1 MIEDESN
8 DLKEQLIPKEEGGD
22 EQDDL
27 DMKQIFNNE
36 YNNNQHKSEQY
47 FKTHCKSVEYLG
59 QIFRTDFK
67 NGLSSN
73 NKRDLEWR
81 EKKWG
86 NNHLPPEKEN
96 SILAHIIEC
105 FEDPTLR
112 VLLAASIV
120 SLIIGVLKDGIKTGW
135 IEGTAIFFAVFLVV
149 SISSYMNYQETEQF
163 LKLSRETKLK
173 KVLVIRDSRE
183 KEISIED
190 VLVGDILKLRIG
202 DIINVDGF
210 VFGDTK
216 AGMDESPVT
225 GESDVMCKMNC
236 FEQKGQ
242 KYTCPFVFSGSQV
255 VDGYGNMLVAA
266 VGDKTF
272 EGGNKSLTDVKK
284 GKKNENQEQ
293 NENEEEKKEEEEDED
308 TNLTPLKKQLNDLSN
323 IIGDL
328 GYLMA
333 ILIGCVLLVKET
345 IINMLAGISIF
356 SSQEL
361 DIVVNAFIIAVTV
374 IVVAIP
380 EGLPMAVTIA
390 LAYSVDKMKREHNLV
405 KHLDKSEAMGNVNNV
420 CTDKTG
426 TLTLGQMRVTA
437 FFIEGKDI
445 RISKEQINDED
456 LRNLIWNCIY
466 KNITC
471 VETLDNNGKTV
482 LNGDMTEKALFS
494 YLKKA
499 AYPLEGENKGLYI
512 LPFKSEYKYMMNIY
526 KDNEGYILYVKGAP
540 ERVSPFFTKYR
551 VEKGKEDGF
560 DDHKQELFDKQAEY
574 AEDSMRT
581 LIFGYKKLTEDEII
595 KTRKAYPED
604 DLAFFNE
611 LAKGLCFAFMVGIRD
626 DNREDVPKAIEKCVH
641 AGITVR
647 MVTGDNIN
655 TAIAISKDVGIIQAN
670 QVAESK
676 RLAQF
681 YREKVES
688 KEGQNG
694 IINGEHPIALEGEIF
709 RVICGGITKV
719 KKEGQ
724 ALEISLNNREAFIHT
739 VKELKIIARASPE
752 DKFILVF
759 GLKELGNIVAVTGD
773 GTNDAPALR
782 QAHVGF
788 AMGIRGTDI
797 AKDAADIVLLDDSFS
812 SIVTACKYGRNVYD
826 CIRKFIQFQLTT
838 NIVAVFM
845 TFLGGIILKDS
856 PLNAIQMLWVN
867 LIMDS
872 FASLAL
878 ATEDPNDSL
887 LDRKPYSRDASI
899 LTPMMNLNIISQA
912 IFQISV
918 LTLIIF
924 YGDVIFGV
932 PSDRD
937 LEHFMWN
944 NVNGYHFTI
953 FFNIFVFMQVFNS
966 INARKLQKDEFNV
979 FTGIFGNWLYIFI
992 QSVIIIGQML
1002 LVTFGGRAV
1011 RTHPLSLHQH
1021 CMCLL
1026 ISSLTLVWG
1035 FFIKTLPIDVSEP
1048 QVLTEEKVK
1057 IPDTFTKTVGLGYK
1071 SRGQMKMSSGIHGLN
1086 SNASRVKK

>member
-1 MIEDESN
+1 MNEGSDLTEHLISKDRNDEGSN
-8 DLKEQLIPKEEGGD
+8 DD
-22 EQDDL
+22 Y

-36 YNNNQHKSEQY
+36 YNTSAHSSEKY
-47 FKTHCKSVEYLG
+47 FKEHCKSVEHLA
-59 QIFRTDFK
+59 QVFRTDFV
-67 NGLSSN
+67 NGLSSS
-73 NKRDLEWR
+73 NKQDLEWR
-81 EKKWG
+81 ENKWG

-96 SILAHIIEC
+96 SILEHIIEC

-120 SLIIGVLKDGIKTGW
+120 SLIIGVAKDGIKTGW

-173 KVLVIRDSRE
+173 KVLVIRDGKE

-210 VFGDTK
+210 VFGDAK

-225 GESDVMCKMNC
+225 GESDVMWKVNE

-255 VDGYGNMLVAA
+255 VDGYGNMVVAA

-272 EGGNKSLTDVKK
+272 EGANKQLINSSG
-284 GKKNENQEQ
+284 GKSDD
-293 NENEEEKKEEEEDED
+293 DED
-308 TNLTPLKKQLNDLSN
+308 GEDANLTPLKKQLNELSN
-323 IIGDL
+323 LIGDL

-333 ILIGCVLLVKET
+333 ILIGLVLFLKET
-345 IINMLAGISIF
+345 IINLTNGISIF
-356 SSQEL
+356 TSHEV
-361 DIVVNAFIIAVTV
+361 DVIVNAFIIAVTV

-426 TLTLGQMRVTA
+426 TLTLGVMRVCA
-437 FFIEGKDI
+437 FFIEGQDI
-445 RISKEQINDED
+445 KLSNNKINDENLRD
-456 LRNLIWNCIY
+456 LVWNCIY

-471 VETLDNNGKTV
+471 VETVDDKGKTV
-482 LNGDMTEKALFS
+482 LNGDMTEKALYT
-494 YLKKA
+494 YLKEGS
-499 AYPLEGENKGLYI
+499 YPLEGNRKGLYV
-512 LPFKSEYKYMMNIY
+512 LPFKSDYKYMMNIY
-526 KDNEGYILYVKGAP
+526 KDEDGYTLYAKGAP
-540 ERVSPFFTKYR
+540 ERVGEFFGKFR
-551 VEKGKEDGF
+551 VAGGQEEDYEE
-560 DDHKQELFDKQAEY
+560 HKQELFDKQAEY

-581 LIFGYKKLTEDEII
+581 LIFGYKKLTEEEIQ
-595 KTRKAYPED
+595 KSKDAHPDD
-604 DLAFFNE
+604 DLGFFQE

-626 DNREDVPKAIEKCVH
+626 NNREDVPEAIRKCHH

-655 TAIAISKDVGIIQAN
+655 TAIAISKDVGIIEPNQA
-670 QVAESK
+670 AECK
-676 RLAQF
+676 RIAQY
-681 YREKVES
+681 YREQVE
-688 KEGQNG
+688 KNEDAKNG
-694 IINGEHPIALEGEIF
+694 IKTGESPIALEGEIF
-709 RVICGGITKV
+709 RVICGGITK
-719 KKEGQ
+719 KQQEKGGD
-724 ALEISLNNREAFIHT
+724 LEIFLNNREAFKHT
-739 VKELKIIARASPE
+739 VQRLKVIARASPE

-797 AKDAADIVLLDDSFS
+797 AKDAADVVLLDDSFS

-826 CIRKFIQFQLTT
+826 CIRKFVQFQLTT

-878 ATEDPNDSL
+878 ATEDPTDSL
-887 LDRKPYSRDASI
+887 LDRKPYSREASI
-899 LTPMMNLNIISQA
+899 LTPMMKLNIVSQA
-912 IFQISV
+912 IFQIST
-918 LTLIIF
+918 LTIIIF
-924 YGDVIFGV
+924 YGDYIFGV
-932 PSDRD
+932 PSDRN

-966 INARKLQKDEFNV
+966 INARKLQKDEYNV
-979 FTGIFGNWLYIFI
+979 FTGILGNWLYILI
-992 QSVIIIGQML
+992 QTIIIVGQVI

-1011 RTHPLSLHQH
+1011 RTHALSIKQH
-1021 CMCLL
+1021 CECLG
-1026 ISSLTLVWG
+1026 ISALTLVWG
-1035 FFIKTLPIDVSEP
+1035 FFVKLLPIDVTEP
-1048 QVLTEEKVK
+1048 STEGEEQVKH
-1057 IPDTFTKTVGLGYK
+1057 PDTYKKTVGLGYM
-1071 SRGQMKMSSGIHGLN
+1071 SRGQMKMSSGVRGLT
-1086 SNASRVKK
+1086 SSRSRVKK

>member
-1 MIEDESN
+1 MQESS
-8 DLKEQLIPKEEGGD
+8 DLKEHLLDKGGD
-22 EQDDL
+22 DEGVSGEF
-27 DMKQIFNNE
+27 DMSKIFNNE
-36 YNNNQHKSEQY
+36 YNTSAHASEKY
-47 FKTHCKSVEYLG
+47 FKENCKSVEHIA
-59 QIFRTDFK
+59 QVFRTDLV
-67 NGLSSN
+67 NGLNSSN
-73 NKRDLEWR
+73 RQDLEWR

-96 SILAHIIEC
+96 SIIAHIIEC

-112 VLLAASIV
+112 VLLVASIV
-120 SLIIGVLKDGIKTGW
+120 SLIIGVAKDGLKTGW
-135 IEGTAIFFAVFLVV
+135 IEGTAIFVAVFLVV

-173 KVLVIRDSRE
+173 KVLVIRDGRE

-210 VFGDTK
+210 VFGDAK

-225 GESDVMCKMNC
+225 GESDVMWKVNN
-236 FEQKGQ
+236 FELKGQ

-255 VDGYGNMLVAA
+255 VDGYGNMVVAA

-272 EGGNKSLTDVKK
+272 EGANKQLTNAS
-284 GKKNENQEQ
+284 GGKNED
-293 NENEEEKKEEEEDED
+293 DED
-308 TNLTPLKKQLNDLSN
+308 GDDADLTPLKKQLNELSN
-323 IIGDL
+323 LIGDL

-333 ILIGCVLLVKET
+333 ILIGFVLFLKET
-345 IINMLAGISIF
+345 IVNLYSGISIWT
-356 SSQEL
+356 SHEL
-361 DIVVNAFIIAVTV
+361 DVLVNAFIIAVTV

-426 TLTLGQMRVTA
+426 TLTLGVMRVCA
-437 FFIEGKDI
+437 FYIEEQDI
-445 RISKEQINDED
+445 RLNKDKINDNNLRD
-456 LRNLIWNCIY
+456 LVWNCIF

-471 VETLDNNGKTV
+471 VETLDEKGKPV
-482 LNGDMTEKALFS
+482 LNGDMTEKALYT
-494 YLKKA
+494 YLKEA
-499 AYPLEGENKGLYI
+499 AYPLEGNRKGLYV
-512 LPFKSEYKYMMNIY
+512 LPFKSDYKYMMNIY
-526 KDNEGYILYVKGAP
+526 KEEDGYTLYAKGAP
-540 ERVSPFFTKYR
+540 ERVGEFFSLFR
-551 VEKGKEDGF
+551 VNGGQEENYEE
-560 DDHKQELFDKQAEY
+560 HKQDLFDKQAEY

-581 LIFGYKKLTEDEII
+581 LIFGYKKLTEDEI
-595 KTRKAYPED
+595 KKAKDAHPDD
-604 DLAFFNE
+604 DLGFFQE

-626 DNREDVPKAIEKCVH
+626 NNREDVPEAIKKCHH

-655 TAIAISKDVGIIQAN
+655 TAIAISKDVGIIDPS
-670 QVAESK
+670 QVAQCKETAK
-676 RLAQF
+676 K
-681 YREKVES
+681 YRAEVEK
-688 KEGQNG
+688 NPDNAPTA
-694 IINGEHPIALEGEIF
+694 IRNLDHPIALEGEIF
-709 RVICGGITKV
+709 RVVCGGITK
-719 KKEGQ
+719 KQQDKGE
-724 ALEISLNNREAFIHT
+724 LEIFLNNREAFKHT
-739 VKELKIIARASPE
+739 VRDLKIIARASPE

-797 AKDAADIVLLDDSFS
+797 AKDAADVVLLDDSFS

-826 CIRKFIQFQLTT
+826 CIRKFVQFQLTT
-838 NIVAVFM
+838 NVVAVFM

-878 ATEDPNDSL
+878 ATEDPTEAL
-887 LDRKPYSRDASI
+887 LDRKPYSREASI
-899 LTPMMNLNIISQA
+899 LTPMMKLNIISQS
-912 IFQISV
+912 IFQITT
-918 LTLIIF
+918 LTVIIF
-924 YGDVIFGV
+924 YGDYIFGV
-932 PSDRD
+932 PSDRN

-966 INARKLQKDEFNV
+966 INARKLQKDELNV
-979 FTGIFGNWLYIFI
+979 FTGIMGNWLYILI
-992 QSVIIIGQML
+992 QSIIIVGQMI

-1011 RTHPLSLHQH
+1011 RTHPLSIKQH
-1021 CMCLL
+1021 SYCLG
-1026 ISSLTLVWG
+1026 ISAMTLVWG
-1035 FFIKTLPIDVSEP
+1035 FIIKLLPIDV
-1048 QVLTEEKVK
+1048 TEESTEGEEQVK
-1057 IPDTFTKTVGLGYK
+1057 KPDTYKKTVGLGYM
-1071 SRGQMKMSSGIHGLN
+1071 SRGQMKMNSGVRGL
-1086 SNASRVKK
+1086 NASRAKK

>member
-1 MIEDESN
+1 MQESS
-8 DLKEQLIPKEEGGD
+8 DLKEQLLPKGSDNEGIPGGF
-22 EQDDL
+22 
-27 DMKQIFNNE
+27 DMSKIFNNE
-36 YNNNQHKSEQY
+36 YNTSAHASEKY
-47 FKTHCKSVEYLG
+47 FKENCKSVEHIA
-59 QIFRTDFK
+59 QVFRTDLI
-67 NGLSSN
+67 NGLNSSN
-73 NKRDLEWR
+73 KGDLEWR
-81 EKKWG
+81 EKMWG

-112 VLLAASIV
+112 VLLVASIV
-120 SLIIGVLKDGIKTGW
+120 SLIIGVAKDGIKTGW

-173 KVLVIRDSRE
+173 KVLVIRDGRE

-190 VLVGDILKLRIG
+190 VLVGDVLKLRIG

-210 VFGDTK
+210 VFGDAK

-225 GESDVMCKMNC
+225 GESDVMWKVNN
-236 FEQKGQ
+236 FELKGQ

-255 VDGYGNMLVAA
+255 VDGYGNMVVAA

-272 EGGNKSLTDVKK
+272 EGANKQLTNAS
-284 GKKNENQEQ
+284 GGKNE
-293 NENEEEKKEEEEDED
+293 DD
-308 TNLTPLKKQLNDLSN
+308 DDDDDANLTPLKKQLNELSN
-323 IIGDL
+323 LIGDL

-333 ILIGCVLLVKET
+333 ILIGFVLFLKET
-345 IINMLAGISIF
+345 IVNLYSGISIWT
-356 SSQEL
+356 SHEL
-361 DIVVNAFIIAVTV
+361 DVLVNAFIIAVTV

-426 TLTLGQMRVTA
+426 TLTLGVMRVCA
-437 FFIEGKDI
+437 FYIEEQDI
-445 RISKEQINDED
+445 RLNKDKINDNNLRD
-456 LRNLIWNCIY
+456 LVWNCIF

-471 VETLDNNGKTV
+471 VETLDEKGKPV
-482 LNGDMTEKALFS
+482 LNGDMTEKALYT
-494 YLKKA
+494 YLKEA
-499 AYPLEGENKGLYI
+499 AYPLEGNRKGLYV
-512 LPFKSEYKYMMNIY
+512 LPFKSDYKYMMNIY
-526 KDNEGYILYVKGAP
+526 KEEDGYTLYAKGAP
-540 ERVSPFFTKYR
+540 ERVGEFFSLFR
-551 VEKGKEDGF
+551 VNGGQEENYEE
-560 DDHKQELFDKQAEY
+560 HKQDLFDKQAEY

-581 LIFGYKKLTEDEII
+581 LIFGYKKLTEDEI
-595 KTRKAYPED
+595 KKAKDAHPDD
-604 DLAFFNE
+604 DLGFFQE

-626 DNREDVPKAIEKCVH
+626 NNREDVPEAIKKCHH

-655 TAIAISKDVGIIQAN
+655 TAIAISKDVGIIEPN
-670 QVAESK
+670 QVSQCKETAKKYRAEV
-676 RLAQF
+676 
-681 YREKVES
+681 EKS
-688 KEGQNG
+688 PDNAPQAIRSLDN
-694 IINGEHPIALEGEIF
+694 PIALEGEIF
-709 RVICGGITKV
+709 RVVCGGITK
-719 KKEGQ
+719 KQQDKGE
-724 ALEISLNNREAFIHT
+724 LEIFLNNREAFKHT
-739 VKELKIIARASPE
+739 VKNLKIIARASPE

-797 AKDAADIVLLDDSFS
+797 AKDAADVVLLDDSFS

-826 CIRKFIQFQLTT
+826 CIRKFVQFQLTT
-838 NIVAVFM
+838 NVVAVFM

-878 ATEDPNDSL
+878 ATEDPTEAL
-887 LDRKPYSRDASI
+887 LDRKPYSREASI
-899 LTPMMNLNIISQA
+899 LTPMMKLNIISQS
-912 IFQISV
+912 IFQIST
-918 LTLIIF
+918 LTIIIF
-924 YGDVIFGV
+924 YGDYIFGV
-932 PSDRD
+932 PSDRN

-966 INARKLQKDEFNV
+966 INARKLQKDELNV
-979 FTGIFGNWLYIFI
+979 FTGIMGNWLYILI
-992 QSVIIIGQML
+992 QSIIIVGQMI

-1011 RTHPLSLHQH
+1011 RTHPLSIKQH
-1021 CMCLL
+1021 AVCLF
-1026 ISSLTLVWG
+1026 ISALTLVWG
-1035 FFIKTLPIDVSEP
+1035 FIVKLLPIDV
-1048 QVLTEEKVK
+1048 TEESTEGEEQVK
-1057 IPDTFTKTVGLGYK
+1057 KPDTYKKTVGLGYM
-1071 SRGQMKMSSGIHGLN
+1071 SRGQMKMNSGVRGL
-1086 SNASRVKK
+1086 NASRAKK

>member
-1 MIEDESN
+1 MQETS
-8 DLKEQLIPKEEGGD
+8 DLNEHLREGGKDD
-22 EQDDL
+22 EGASGDY
-27 DMKQIFNNE
+27 DMSKIFNNE
-36 YNNNQHKSEQY
+36 YNTSAHASEKY
-47 FKTHCKSVEYLG
+47 FKENCKSVEHLA
-59 QIFRTDFK
+59 QVFKTDFI
-67 NGLSSN
+67 NGLNSSN
-73 NKRDLEWR
+73 QQDLKWR
-81 EKKWG
+81 ENKWG

-112 VLLAASIV
+112 VLLVASIV
-120 SLIIGVLKDGIKTGW
+120 SLIIGVAKDGIKTGW

-173 KVLVIRDSRE
+173 KVLVIRDGRE

-210 VFGDTK
+210 VYGDAK

-225 GESDVMCKMNC
+225 GESDVMWKVNN
-236 FEQKGQ
+236 FELKGQ

-255 VDGYGNMLVAA
+255 VDGYGNMVVAA

-272 EGGNKSLTDVKK
+272 EGSNKQLTNASG
-284 GKKNENQEQ
+284 GKN
-293 NENEEEKKEEEEDED
+293 DD
-308 TNLTPLKKQLNDLSN
+308 DDDADDADLTPLKKQLNELSN
-323 IIGDL
+323 LIGDL

-333 ILIGCVLLVKET
+333 ILIGIVLFLKET
-345 IINMLAGISIF
+345 IINLTSGISIWT
-356 SSQEL
+356 SHEL
-361 DIVVNAFIIAVTV
+361 DVLVNAFIIAVTV

-426 TLTLGQMRVTA
+426 TLTLGVMKVCA
-437 FFIEGKDI
+437 FYIEEQDFRLNKD
-445 RISKEQINDED
+445 KINDNN
-456 LRNLIWNCIY
+456 LRELVWNCIY

-471 VETLDNNGKTV
+471 VETVDEKGKPV
-482 LNGDMTEKALFS
+482 LNGDMTEKALYT
-494 YLKKA
+494 YLKEA
-499 AYPLEGENKGLYI
+499 SYSLEGNRKGLYV
-512 LPFKSEYKYMMNIY
+512 LPFKSDYKYMMNIY
-526 KDNEGYILYVKGAP
+526 KEEDGYILYAKGAP
-540 ERVSPFFTKYR
+540 ERVGEFFSLFR
-551 VEKGKEDGF
+551 VQGGQEENYDE
-560 DDHKQELFDKQAEY
+560 HKQDFFDKQAEY

-581 LIFGYKKLTEDEII
+581 LTFGYKKLTEEEIQ
-595 KTRKAYPED
+595 KSKDAHPDD
-604 DLAFFNE
+604 DLAFFQE

-626 DNREDVPKAIEKCVH
+626 DNRPDVPEAIKKCHH

-655 TAIAISKDVGIIQAN
+655 TAIAISKDVGIIEAN
-670 QVAESK
+670 EVSQCKELAKKYRAEV
-676 RLAQF
+676 
-681 YREKVES
+681 EKNKDNAPLNIRS
-688 KEGQNG
+688 LDS
-694 IINGEHPIALEGEIF
+694 PLALEGEIF
-709 RVICGGITKV
+709 RVVCGGITK
-719 KKEGQ
+719 KQQDKGE
-724 ALEISLNNREAFIHT
+724 LEIFLNNREAFKHT
-739 VKELKIIARASPE
+739 VKNLKIIARASPE

-797 AKDAADIVLLDDSFS
+797 AKDAADVVLLDDSFS

-826 CIRKFIQFQLTT
+826 CIRKFVQFQLTT

-878 ATEDPNDSL
+878 ATEDPTESL
-887 LDRKPYSRDASI
+887 LDRLPYSREASI
-899 LTPMMNLNIISQA
+899 LTPMMKLNIISQA
-912 IFQISV
+912 IFQITT
-918 LTLIIF
+918 LTVIIF
-924 YGDVIFGV
+924 YGDYIFGV
-932 PSDRD
+932 PSDRN

-966 INARKLQKDEFNV
+966 INARKLQKDELNV
-979 FTGIFGNWLYIFI
+979 FTGIMGNWLYILI
-992 QSVIIIGQML
+992 QSIIIIGQII

-1011 RTHPLSLHQH
+1011 RTHPLSLKQH
-1021 CMCLL
+1021 ADCLI

-1035 FFIKTLPIDVSEP
+1035 FFIKLLPIDV
-1048 QVLTEEKVK
+1048 TEESTVGEEQVK
-1057 IPDTFTKTVGLGYK
+1057 KPDTYKKTVGLGYM
-1071 SRGQMKMSSGIHGLN
+1071 SRGQMKMNSGVRGL
-1086 SNASRVKK
+1086 NASRAKK

>member
-1 MIEDESN
+1 MQETS
-8 DLKEQLIPKEEGGD
+8 DLNEHLLEGGKDD
-22 EQDDL
+22 EGASGDY
-27 DMKQIFNNE
+27 DMSKIFNNE
-36 YNNNQHKSEQY
+36 YNTSAHASEKY
-47 FKTHCKSVEYLG
+47 FKENCKSVEHLA
-59 QIFRTDFK
+59 QVFKTDFI
-67 NGLSSN
+67 NGLNSSN
-73 NKRDLEWR
+73 QQDLKWR
-81 EKKWG
+81 ENKWG

-112 VLLAASIV
+112 VLLVASIV
-120 SLIIGVLKDGIKTGW
+120 SLIIGVAKDGIKTGW

-173 KVLVIRDSRE
+173 KVLVIRDGRE

-210 VFGDTK
+210 VYGDAK

-225 GESDVMCKMNC
+225 GESDVMWKVNN
-236 FEQKGQ
+236 FELKGQ

-255 VDGYGNMLVAA
+255 VDGYGNMVVAA

-272 EGGNKSLTDVKK
+272 EGANKQLTNASG
-284 GKKNENQEQ
+284 GKN
-293 NENEEEKKEEEEDED
+293 DDDDADD
-308 TNLTPLKKQLNDLSN
+308 TDLTPLKKQLNELSN
-323 IIGDL
+323 LIGDL

-333 ILIGCVLLVKET
+333 ILIGIVLFLKET
-345 IINMLAGISIF
+345 IINLTSGISIWT
-356 SSQEL
+356 SHEL
-361 DIVVNAFIIAVTV
+361 DVLVNAFIIAVTV

-426 TLTLGQMRVTA
+426 TLTLGVMKVCA
-437 FFIEGKDI
+437 FYIEEQDFRLNKD
-445 RISKEQINDED
+445 KINDNN
-456 LRNLIWNCIY
+456 LRELVWNCIY

-471 VETLDNNGKTV
+471 VETIDEKGKPV
-482 LNGDMTEKALFS
+482 LNGDMTEKALYT
-494 YLKKA
+494 YLKEA
-499 AYPLEGENKGLYI
+499 SYSLEGNRKGLYV
-512 LPFKSEYKYMMNIY
+512 LPFKSDYKYMMNIY
-526 KDNEGYILYVKGAP
+526 KEEDGYILYAKGAP
-540 ERVSPFFTKYR
+540 ERVGEFFSLFR
-551 VEKGKEDGF
+551 VQGGQEENYDE
-560 DDHKQELFDKQAEY
+560 HKQDFFDKQAEY

-581 LIFGYKKLTEDEII
+581 LTFGYKKLTEEEIQ
-595 KTRKAYPED
+595 KSKDAHPDD
-604 DLAFFNE
+604 DLAFFQE

-626 DNREDVPKAIEKCVH
+626 DNRPDVPEAIKKCHH

-655 TAIAISKDVGIIQAN
+655 TAIAISKDVGIIEAN
-670 QVAESK
+670 EVSQCKELAKKYRAEV
-676 RLAQF
+676 
-681 YREKVES
+681 EKNKDNAPLNIRS
-688 KEGQNG
+688 LDS
-694 IINGEHPIALEGEIF
+694 PLALEGEIF
-709 RVICGGITKV
+709 RVVCGGITK
-719 KKEGQ
+719 KQQDKGE
-724 ALEISLNNREAFIHT
+724 LEIFLNNREAFKHT
-739 VKELKIIARASPE
+739 VKNLKIIARASPE

-797 AKDAADIVLLDDSFS
+797 AKDAADVVLLDDSFS

-826 CIRKFIQFQLTT
+826 CIRKFVQFQLTT

-878 ATEDPNDSL
+878 ATEDPTESL
-887 LDRKPYSRDASI
+887 LDRLPYSREASI
-899 LTPMMNLNIISQA
+899 LTPMMKLNIISQA
-912 IFQISV
+912 IFQITT
-918 LTLIIF
+918 LTVIIF
-924 YGDVIFGV
+924 YGDYIFGV
-932 PSDRD
+932 PSDRN

-966 INARKLQKDEFNV
+966 INARKLQKDELNV
-979 FTGIFGNWLYIFI
+979 FTGIMGNWLYILI
-992 QSVIIIGQML
+992 QSIIIIGQII

-1011 RTHPLSLHQH
+1011 RTHPLSLKQH
-1021 CMCLL
+1021 ADCLI
-1026 ISSLTLVWG
+1026 ISTLTLVWG
-1035 FFIKTLPIDVSEP
+1035 FFIKLLPIDV
-1048 QVLTEEKVK
+1048 TEESTVGEEQVK
-1057 IPDTFTKTVGLGYK
+1057 KPDTYKKTVGLGYM
-1071 SRGQMKMSSGIHGLN
+1071 SRGQMKMNSGVRGL
-1086 SNASRVKK
+1086 NASRAKK

>member
-1 MIEDESN
+1 MQESS
-8 DLKEQLIPKEEGGD
+8 DLKEQLLDKGRDEEGSSGD
-22 EQDDL
+22 Y
-27 DMKQIFNNE
+27 DMSKIFNNE
-36 YNNNQHKSEQY
+36 YNTGAHASEKY
-47 FKTHCKSVEYLG
+47 FKENCKSVEHLA
-59 QIFRTDFK
+59 QVFRTDFI
-67 NGLSSN
+67 NGLNSSN
-73 NKRDLEWR
+73 KEDLKWR
-81 EKKWG
+81 EDKWG

-120 SLIIGVLKDGIKTGW
+120 SLIIGVAKDGIKTGW

-173 KVLVIRDSRE
+173 KVLVIRDGRE

-210 VFGDTK
+210 VFGDAK

-225 GESDVMCKMNC
+225 GESDVMWKVNN
-236 FEQKGQ
+236 FELKGQ

-255 VDGYGNMLVAA
+255 VDGYGNMVVAA

-272 EGGNKSLTDVKK
+272 EGSNKQLTNASG
-284 GKKNENQEQ
+284 GKSG
-293 NENEEEKKEEEEDED
+293 DD
-308 TNLTPLKKQLNDLSN
+308 DDDDDADLTPLKKQLNELSN
-323 IIGDL
+323 LIGDL

-333 ILIGCVLLVKET
+333 ILIGIVLFLKET
-345 IINMLAGISIF
+345 IINLTSGISIWT
-356 SSQEL
+356 SHEL
-361 DIVVNAFIIAVTV
+361 DVLVNAFIIAVTV

-426 TLTLGQMRVTA
+426 TLTLGVMKVCA
-437 FFIEGKDI
+437 FYIEEQDF
-445 RISKEQINDED
+445 RLNKEKINDNN
-456 LRNLIWNCIY
+456 LRELIWNCIY

-471 VETLDNNGKTV
+471 VETLDEKGKPV
-482 LNGDMTEKALFS
+482 LNGDMTEKALYS
-494 YLKKA
+494 YLKEA
-499 AYPLEGENKGLYI
+499 SYSLEGNRKGLYV
-512 LPFKSEYKYMMNIY
+512 LPFKSDYKYMMNIY
-526 KDNEGYILYVKGAP
+526 KEEDGYILYAKGAP
-540 ERVSPFFTKYR
+540 ERVGEFFSLFR
-551 VEKGKEDGF
+551 VQGGQEENF
-560 DDHKQELFDKQAEY
+560 DEHKQDFFDKQAEY

-581 LIFGYKKLTEDEII
+581 LTFGYKKLTEEEIQ
-595 KTRKAYPED
+595 KSKDAHPED
-604 DLAFFNE
+604 DLAFFQE

-626 DNREDVPKAIEKCVH
+626 DNRPDVPEAIKKCHH

-655 TAIAISKDVGIIQAN
+655 TAIAISKDVGIIEAN
-670 QVAESK
+670 EASQCKELAKKYRAEVEKNKDNAPQVI
-676 RLAQF
+676 RNLD
-681 YREKVES
+681 
-688 KEGQNG
+688 
-694 IINGEHPIALEGEIF
+694 HPIALEGEIF
-709 RVICGGITKV
+709 RVVCGGITK
-719 KKEGQ
+719 KQQEKGGE
-724 ALEISLNNREAFIHT
+724 LEIFLNNREAFKHT
-739 VKELKIIARASPE
+739 VKNLRIIARASPE

-797 AKDAADIVLLDDSFS
+797 AKDAADVVLLDDSFS

-826 CIRKFIQFQLTT
+826 CIRKFVQFQLTT

-878 ATEDPNDSL
+878 ATEDPTDSL
-887 LDRKPYSRDASI
+887 LDRKPYSREASI
-899 LTPMMNLNIISQA
+899 LTPMMKLNIISQA
-912 IFQISV
+912 IFQITT
-918 LTLIIF
+918 LTIIIF
-924 YGDVIFGV
+924 YGDYIFGV
-932 PSDRD
+932 PSDRN

-953 FFNIFVFMQVFNS
+953 FFNIFVYMQVFNS
-966 INARKLQKDEFNV
+966 INARKLQKDELNV
-979 FTGIFGNWLYIFI
+979 FTGIMGNWLYILI
-992 QSVIIIGQML
+992 QSIIFGGQII

-1011 RTHPLSLHQH
+1011 RTHSLSLKQH
-1021 CMCLL
+1021 VDCLL
-1026 ISSLTLVWG
+1026 ISSMTLVWG
-1035 FFIKTLPIDVSEP
+1035 FFVKLLPIDV
-1048 QVLTEEKVK
+1048 TEESTEGEEQVK
-1057 IPDTFTKTVGLGYK
+1057 KPDTYKKTVGLGYM
-1071 SRGQMKMSSGIHGLN
+1071 SRGQMKMNSGVRGL
-1086 SNASRVKK
+1086 NASRAKK

>member
-1 MIEDESN
+1 MQESS
-8 DLKEQLIPKEEGGD
+8 DLKEQLLPKGGD
-22 EQDDL
+22 NEGIPGGF
-27 DMKQIFNNE
+27 DMSKIFNNE
-36 YNNNQHKSEQY
+36 YNTSAHASEKY
-47 FKTHCKSVEYLG
+47 FKENCKSVEHIA
-59 QIFRTDFK
+59 QVFRTDLI
-67 NGLSSN
+67 NGLNSSN
-73 NKRDLEWR
+73 KGDLEWR
-81 EKKWG
+81 EKMWG

-112 VLLAASIV
+112 VLLVASIV
-120 SLIIGVLKDGIKTGW
+120 SLIIGVAKDGIKTGW

-173 KVLVIRDSRE
+173 KVLVIRDGRE

-190 VLVGDILKLRIG
+190 VLVGDVLKLRIG

-210 VFGDTK
+210 VFGDAK

-225 GESDVMCKMNC
+225 GESDVMWKVNN
-236 FEQKGQ
+236 FELKGQ

-255 VDGYGNMLVAA
+255 VDGYGNMVVAA

-272 EGGNKSLTDVKK
+272 EGANKQLTNASG
-284 GKKNENQEQ
+284 GKS
-293 NENEEEKKEEEEDED
+293 EDD
-308 TNLTPLKKQLNDLSN
+308 DDDDDADLTPLKKQLNELSN
-323 IIGDL
+323 LIGDL

-333 ILIGCVLLVKET
+333 ILIGFVLFLKET
-345 IINMLAGISIF
+345 IINLYSGISIWT
-356 SSQEL
+356 SHEL
-361 DIVVNAFIIAVTV
+361 DVLVNAFIIAVTV

-426 TLTLGQMRVTA
+426 TLTLGVMRVCA
-437 FFIEGKDI
+437 FYIEEQDI
-445 RISKEQINDED
+445 RLSKDKINDD
-456 LRNLIWNCIY
+456 NLRNLIWNCIY

-471 VETLDNNGKTV
+471 VETIDEKGKPV
-482 LNGDMTEKALFS
+482 LNGDMTEKALYT
-494 YLKKA
+494 YLKEA
-499 AYPLEGENKGLYI
+499 SYPLEGNRKGLYV
-512 LPFKSEYKYMMNIY
+512 LPFKSDYKYMMNIY
-526 KDNEGYILYVKGAP
+526 KEEDGYTLYAKGAP
-540 ERVSPFFTKYR
+540 ERVGEFFSLFR
-551 VEKGKEDGF
+551 VNGGQEENYEE
-560 DDHKQELFDKQAEY
+560 HKQDLFDKQAEY

-581 LIFGYKKLTEDEII
+581 LIFGYKKLTEDEIQ
-595 KTRKAYPED
+595 KSKDAHPDD
-604 DLAFFNE
+604 DLGFFQE

-626 DNREDVPKAIEKCVH
+626 NNREDVPEAIRKCHH

-655 TAIAISKDVGIIQAN
+655 TAIAISKDVGIIEPN
-670 QVAESK
+670 QVAQCKETAK
-676 RLAQF
+676 K
-681 YREKVES
+681 YRAEVEKNPDNAPQAIRS
-688 KEGQNG
+688 LDN
-694 IINGEHPIALEGEIF
+694 PIALEGEIF
-709 RVICGGITKV
+709 RVVCGGITK
-719 KKEGQ
+719 KQQDKGE
-724 ALEISLNNREAFIHT
+724 LEIFLNNREAFKHT
-739 VKELKIIARASPE
+739 VKNLRIIARASPE

-797 AKDAADIVLLDDSFS
+797 AKDAADVVLLDDSFS

-826 CIRKFIQFQLTT
+826 CIRKFVQFQLTT
-838 NIVAVFM
+838 NVVAVFM

-878 ATEDPNDSL
+878 ATEDPTEAL
-887 LDRKPYSRDASI
+887 LDRKPYSREASI
-899 LTPMMNLNIISQA
+899 LTPMMKLNIISQS
-912 IFQISV
+912 IFQIST
-918 LTLIIF
+918 LTIIIF
-924 YGDVIFGV
+924 YGDYIFGV
-932 PSDRD
+932 PSDRN

-966 INARKLQKDEFNV
+966 INARKLQKDELNV
-979 FTGIFGNWLYIFI
+979 FTGIMGNWLYILI
-992 QSVIIIGQML
+992 QSIIIVGQMI

-1011 RTHPLSLHQH
+1011 RTHPLSLKQH
-1021 CMCLL
+1021 GVCLF
-1026 ISSLTLVWG
+1026 ISALTLVWG
-1035 FFIKTLPIDVSEP
+1035 FIVKLLPIDV
-1048 QVLTEEKVK
+1048 TEESTEGEEQVK
-1057 IPDTFTKTVGLGYK
+1057 KPDTYKKTVGLGYM
-1071 SRGQMKMSSGIHGLN
+1071 SRGQMKMNSGVRGLN
-1086 SNASRVKK
+1086 SSRAKK

>member
-1 MIEDESN
+1 
-8 DLKEQLIPKEEGGD
+8 
-22 EQDDL
+22 
-27 DMKQIFNNE
+27 MKKIFNNE
-36 YNNNQHKSEQY
+36 YNTSAHASEKY
-47 FKTHCKSVEYLG
+47 FKDNCKSVEHIA
-59 QIFRTDFK
+59 QVFRTDLV
-67 NGLSSN
+67 NGLSSSN
-73 NKRDLEWR
+73 EGDLKWR
-81 EKKWG
+81 ERKWG

-112 VLLAASIV
+112 VLLVASIV
-120 SLIIGVLKDGIKTGW
+120 SLIIGVAKDGIKSGW

-173 KVLVIRDSRE
+173 KVLVIRDGRE

-190 VLVGDILKLRIG
+190 VLVGDVLKLRIG

-210 VFGDTK
+210 VFGDAK

-225 GESDVMCKMNC
+225 GESDIMWKVNN
-236 FEQKGQ
+236 FELKGQ

-255 VDGYGNMLVAA
+255 VDGYGNMVVAA

-272 EGGNKSLTDVKK
+272 EGANKALLNSSGGK
-284 GKKNENQEQ
+284 G
-293 NENEEEKKEEEEDED
+293 EDD
-308 TNLTPLKKQLNDLSN
+308 DDDDDADLTPLKKQLNELSN
-323 IIGDL
+323 LIGDL

-333 ILIGCVLLVKET
+333 ILIGFVLFLKET
-345 IINMLAGISIF
+345 IINIYLGISIWT
-356 SSQEL
+356 SHEL
-361 DIVVNAFIIAVTV
+361 DVLVNAFIIAVTV

-426 TLTLGQMRVTA
+426 TLTLGVMRVTA
-437 FFIEGKDI
+437 FYIEEQDI
-445 RISKEQINDED
+445 RLSKDKINDNNLRD
-456 LRNLIWNCIY
+456 LVWNCIY

-471 VETLDNNGKTV
+471 VETIDEKGKPV
-482 LNGDMTEKALFS
+482 LNGDMTEKALYT
-494 YLKKA
+494 YLKEA
-499 AYPLEGENKGLYI
+499 SYPLEGNRKGLYV
-512 LPFKSEYKYMMNIY
+512 LPFKSDYKYMMNIY
-526 KDNEGYILYVKGAP
+526 KEEDGYTLYAKGAP
-540 ERVSPFFTKYR
+540 ERVGEFFSLFR
-551 VEKGKEDGF
+551 VRGGQEENYEE
-560 DDHKQELFDKQAEY
+560 HKQDLFDKQAEY

-581 LIFGYKKLTEDEII
+581 LIFGYKKVTEEEI
-595 KTRKAYPED
+595 KKSKDAHPDD
-604 DLAFFNE
+604 DLGFFQE

-626 DNREDVPKAIEKCVH
+626 DNRPDVPEAIRKCHH

-655 TAIAISKDVGIIQAN
+655 TAIAISKDVGIIEPNQAA
-670 QVAESK
+670 QCKETAKKFRAEVEK
-676 RLAQF
+676 NPDNAPLAI
-681 YREKVES
+681 RS
-688 KEGQNG
+688 LD
-694 IINGEHPIALEGEIF
+694 HPIALEGEIF
-709 RVICGGITKV
+709 RVACGGITK
-719 KKEGQ
+719 KQQEKGGE
-724 ALEISLNNREAFIHT
+724 LEIFLNNREAFKHT
-739 VKELKIIARASPE
+739 VRDLKIIARASPE

-797 AKDAADIVLLDDSFS
+797 AKDAADVVLLDDSFS

-826 CIRKFIQFQLTT
+826 CIRKFVQFQLTT
-838 NIVAVFM
+838 NVVAVFM

-878 ATEDPNDSL
+878 ATEDPTEAL
-887 LDRKPYSRDASI
+887 LDRKPYSREASI
-899 LTPMMNLNIISQA
+899 LTPMMKLNIVSQS
-912 IFQISV
+912 IFQIST
-918 LTLIIF
+918 LTVIIF
-924 YGDVIFGV
+924 YGDYIFGV
-932 PSDRD
+932 PSDRN

-966 INARKLQKDEFNV
+966 INARKLQKDELNV
-979 FTGIFGNWLYIFI
+979 FTGICGNWLYILI
-992 QSVIIIGQML
+992 QSIIIVGQII

-1011 RTHPLSLHQH
+1011 RTHPLSLRQH
-1021 CMCLL
+1021 GECLA
-1026 ISSLTLVWG
+1026 ISGFTLVWG
-1035 FFIKTLPIDVSEP
+1035 FFVKLLPIDV
-1048 QVLTEEKVK
+1048 TEETTEGEEQVK
-1057 IPDTFTKTVGLGYK
+1057 KPDTYKKTVGLGYM
-1071 SRGQMKMSSGIHGLN
+1071 SRGQMKMNSGVRGL
-1086 SNASRVKK
+1086 NASRAKK